1 MANITITFAVDLPVG
16 IQVND
21 IAWYVDTSTGLEIKM
36 GTITAIAG
44 LSIDV
49 NALVG
54 VSPPTTADFVFYV
67 KDTLAVVGALKGYYA
82 EAQFVN
88 NSSSYGEMFSI
99 GSEIFESSK

>member
-1 MANITITFAVDLPVG
+1 MASIVITFAVELPVG

-21 IAWYVDTSTGLEIKM
+21 IAWYVDTSTGVEVKM
-36 GTITAIAG
+36 GTITAIVG
-44 LSIDV
+44 LGITV

-54 VSPPTTADFVFYV
+54 VSPPSTEDFVFYV

-88 NSSSYGEMFSI
+88 NSTSYGELFSV